1 MKHKKGLAATLAL
14 CVSLTAG
21 GASVFAFSDIKDEG
35 QKTVVDTLK
44 SKGIVNGVTADLF
57 RPDVALSE
65 PQGIQLIVKAFGLKN
80 AYAEASAQNKIS
92 PDTWYADAVQAATQ
106 NGLSIPVE
114 VNPQGKMTR
123 EQFVI
128 LLHEGINTTG
138 NYPVIM
144 KYNEVKDEKK
154 LSKDAMSAVQNLL
167 NMNIIELDKDGNFRP
182 DQSLTR
188 MEAASMIFNAL
199 EFVDQHSDD
208 GSTEPAPTNPGEG
221 QQAIVPAV
229 TISKVDDKTSKVTLT
244 AEMPHPGYG
253 LKIDEVK
260 LEKDK
265 HAIVKYSI
273 VQPDPDKMY
282 PMVITKVT
290 AEAEIPT
297 GYTAEAQPS
306 GK

>member
-21 GASVFAFSDIKDEG
+21 GASVLAFSDVKDEG
-35 QKTVVDTLK
+35 QKSVVDSLK

-57 RPDVALSE
+57 RPDLALSE
-65 PQGIQLIVKAFGLKN
+65 PQGVQLIVSAFGLKN
-80 AYAEASAQNKIS
+80 AYAASSAQGKIS

-106 NGLSIPVE
+106 NGLSVPVE

-123 EQFVI
+123 GQFVI

-144 KYNEVKDEKK
+144 KYNLVKDENKIG
-154 LSKDAMSAVQNLL
+154 KDAISAVQNLL

-199 EFVDQHSDD
+199 EFVDKHGNG
-208 GSTEPAPTNPGEG
+208 GSAEPAPTTPGEG
-221 QQAIVPAV
+221 QQAIVPEV
-229 TISKVDDKTSKVTLT
+229 TTTKVDDKTSKVKLS

-253 LKIDEVK
+253 LKIDDVK
-260 LEKDK
+260 LEKDGR
-265 HAIVKYSI
+265 AIVLYSI
-273 VQPDPDKMY
+273 IQPDPDMMY
-282 PMVITKVT
+282 PMVITNVT
-290 AEAEIPT
+290 AETNIPT

>member
-21 GASVFAFSDIKDEG
+21 GASVLAFSDVKDEG
-35 QKTVVDTLK
+35 QKSVVDSLK

-57 RPDVALSE
+57 RPDLALSE
-65 PQGIQLIVKAFGLKN
+65 PQGVQLIVNAFGLKN
-80 AYAEASAQNKIS
+80 AYAASSAQDKIS

-106 NGLSIPVE
+106 NGLSVPVE

-144 KYNEVKDEKK
+144 LYNGIKDENKIG
-154 LSKDAMSAVQNLL
+154 KDAKSAVQNLL

-199 EFVDQHSDD
+199 EFVDKHGNG
-208 GSTEPAPTNPGEG
+208 GSAEPAPTTPGEG
-221 QQAIVPAV
+221 QQAIVPEV
-229 TISKVDDKTSKVTLT
+229 TTTKVDDKTTKVKLS

-253 LKIDEVK
+253 LKIDDVK
-260 LEKDK
+260 LEKDGR
-265 HAIVKYSI
+265 AIVLYSI
-273 VQPDPDKMY
+273 IQPDPDMMY
-282 PMVITKVT
+282 PMVITNVT
-290 AEAEIPT
+290 AETDIPT

>member
-21 GASVFAFSDIKDEG
+21 GASVFAFTDVKDEG
-35 QKTVVDTLK
+35 QKSVVDSLK

-57 RPDVALSE
+57 RPDLALSE
-65 PQGIQLIVKAFGLKN
+65 PQGVQLIVNAFGLKN
-80 AYAEASAQNKIS
+80 EFAEASAQNKIS

-123 EQFVI
+123 ELFVI

-138 NYPVIM
+138 NYPVTM
-144 KYNEVKDEKK
+144 KYNLVKDENKIG
-154 LSKDAMSAVQNLL
+154 KDAISAVQNLL

-199 EFVDQHSDD
+199 EFVDKHGNG
-208 GSTEPAPTNPGEG
+208 GSAEPAPTTPGEG
-221 QQAIVPAV
+221 QQAIVPEV
-229 TISKVDDKTSKVTLT
+229 TTTKVDDKTIKVKLS

-253 LKIDEVK
+253 LKIDDVK
-260 LEKDK
+260 LEKDGR
-265 HAIVKYSI
+265 AIVLYSI
-273 VQPDPDKMY
+273 IQPDPDMMY
-282 PMVITKVT
+282 PMVITNVT
-290 AEAEIPT
+290 AETDIPT

>member
-21 GASVFAFSDIKDEG
+21 GASVLAFSDVKDEG
-35 QKTVVDTLK
+35 QKTIVDSLQ
-44 SKGIVNGVTADLF
+44 SKGIVNGVTTDLF
-57 RPDVALSE
+57 RPDLALSE
-65 PQGIQLIVKAFGLKN
+65 PQGVQLIVKAFGLKN
-80 AYAEASAQNKIS
+80 EYATASAQNKIS

-114 VNPQGKMTR
+114 LNPQGKMTR

-138 NYPVIM
+138 EYPVIM
-144 KYNEVKDEKK
+144 RYNDVKDENKIG
-154 LSKDAMSAVQNLL
+154 KDAKSVVQNLL
-167 NMNIIELDKDGNFRP
+167 NMNIIELDKEGNFRP

-199 EFVDQHSDD
+199 EFVDKHGNG

-221 QQAIVPAV
+221 QQGIVPSV
-229 TISKVDDKTSKVTLT
+229 TTTKVDDKTVKVKLT

-253 LKIDEVK
+253 LKIDDVK
-260 LEKDK
+260 LEKDGR
-265 HAIVKYSI
+265 ALVLYSI
-273 VQPDPDKMY
+273 IQPDPDMMY

-290 AEAEIPT
+290 AETDIPT